1 MCAKQARTTQHRV
14 NPTKLTPP
22 PFLPC
27 FFSCYPSQQRA
38 VAFIEELERLKVLLL
53 AKDISQPQAHT
64 YRRPADARRIEDS
77 ATIKDIDWSAAAAP
91 AAGAAA
97 AAAAAAGMFGAS
109 GAASAPPLPA
119 GSLDLGADLEWP
131 PRTATTAAAAAG
143 SQIVSTSAP
152 AGTAAGGSVG
162 QPWQEP
168 LSYSSRYRPSDA
180 QLRQKHSLF
189 APRTGSGAGSWQQEQ
204 QQQAASRVRYP
215 SFNSNPIDAVWATA
229 PPAAA
234 AAAGASSGGGAPDIG
249 SLSLLE
255 QQQRLLMQPSA
266 GPSLGPQEIEVQ
278 NMLPCQGQAGGT
290 CAAPPPLPPSQQQQ
304 QQQLVA
310 VSRESTA
317 EAAAA
322 AAAGPKSL
330 SKRVDLRDVHI
341 SVALLNDF
349 LHYAAS
355 NTRR

>member
-1 MCAKQARTTQHRV
+1 M
-14 NPTKLTPP
+14 
-22 PFLPC
+22 
-27 FFSCYPSQQRA
+27 
-38 VAFIEELERLKVLLL
+38 LLL

-77 ATIKDIDWSAAAAP
+77 ATIKDIDWGAAAAP
-91 AAGAAA
+91 SA
-97 AAAAAAGMFGAS
+97 AAAAAAGMFGP
-109 GAASAPPLPA
+109 GVAASAPPVPA
-119 GSLDLGADLEWP
+119 SSLDLGADLEWP
-131 PRTATTAAAAAG
+131 PRSAAAGPAAAAAAAG
-143 SQIVSTSAP
+143 SYAVSTSAP
-152 AGTAAGGSVG
+152 AGAGGSSGGSG

-189 APRTGSGAGSWQQEQ
+189 APRTGSGSGSWQQE
-204 QQQAASRVRYP
+204 QQAASRVRYP
-215 SFNSNPIDAVWATA
+215 SFNASPIDAVWATA
-229 PPAAA
+229 PAAA
-234 AAAGASSGGGAPDIG
+234 AAASSGGGAPDMG

-278 NMLPCQGQAGGT
+278 NMLPCQGHADGT
-290 CAAPPPLPPSQQQQ
+290 CAAPPPLPP
-304 QQQLVA
+304 QQQLVP

>member
-1 MCAKQARTTQHRV
+1 M
-14 NPTKLTPP
+14 
-22 PFLPC
+22 
-27 FFSCYPSQQRA
+27 
-38 VAFIEELERLKVLLL
+38 LLL

-77 ATIKDIDWSAAAAP
+77 ATIKDIDWGAAAAP
-91 AAGAAA
+91 SAAT
-97 AAAAAAGMFGAS
+97 AAGMFGA
-109 GAASAPPLPA
+109 GVAASAPPLPA

-131 PRTATTAAAAAG
+131 PRSAAAAG
-143 SQIVSTSAP
+143 PAAAGAAAGSYAVSTSAP
-152 AGTAAGGSVG
+152 AGAGGSSGGG

-189 APRTGSGAGSWQQEQ
+189 APRSGSSGSGSWQQEQ
-204 QQQAASRVRYP
+204 QAAASRVRYP
-215 SFNSNPIDAVWATA
+215 SFNASPIDAVWATA
-229 PPAAA
+229 PAAA
-234 AAAGASSGGGAPDIG
+234 AAASSGGSAPDMG

-278 NMLPCQGQAGGT
+278 NMLPCQGQADGT
-290 CAAPPPLPPSQQQQ
+290 CAAPPPPPPQQQ
-304 QQQLVA
+304 VVP